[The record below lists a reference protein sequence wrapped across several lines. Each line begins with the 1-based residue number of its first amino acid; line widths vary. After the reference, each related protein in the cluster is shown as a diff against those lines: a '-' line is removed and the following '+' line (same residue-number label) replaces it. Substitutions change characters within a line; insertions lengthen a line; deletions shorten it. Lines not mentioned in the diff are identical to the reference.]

1 MTTPHDSKLEA
12 IKELIEECIENHRT
26 DFLSNLILVLQRN
39 YTEIASLC
47 TNGNYHEGW
56 DHKRVMDYITYE
68 T

>member
-1 MTTPHDSKLEA
+1 MTTPHNPKLDA
-12 IKELIEECIENHRT
+12 IKELVTECIEHHRT
-26 DFLSNLILVLQRN
+26 DFLSNLILVLQQN
-39 YTEIASLC
+39 YKEIATLC